1 MCASPRGAKRRK
13 RTKSRPSL
21 SLPPNEMFSSHISV
35 LQNIQYRLGADYTQT
50 NRMVGRGKK
59 SRRSKMPWI
68 CVNLGYF
75 RFVCLFLSVWIFAKE
90 AQLWFVAMS
99 STFFFL
105 PSNAR
110 LWWAQWRQDLDENVF
125 MSYVGCSRMR
135 LYVYSLC
142 INNRWTF
149 SLDTRPCVVVSVT
162 WEGWVL
168 ADASRCFILSL

>member
-1 MCASPRGAKRRK
+1 
-13 RTKSRPSL
+13 
-21 SLPPNEMFSSHISV
+21 MFSSYISV
-35 LQNIQYRLGADYTQT
+35 LQHIQYHLGAGYMR
-50 NRMVGRGKK
+50 NIRMRTRKK
-59 SRRSKMPWI
+59 TDIVKCPKYASIW
-68 CVNLGYF
+68 GT
-75 RFVCLFLSVWIFAKE
+75 FVCLFLSVWIFAKE

-142 INNRWTF
+142 ILLNNRWTF
-149 SLDTRPCVVVSVT
+149 TLDTSCVVVSVT